1 MNLIFL
7 YGPPAVGKLT
17 IAKCLQNK
25 LGYKLLHNHMIIN
38 IFEDIFDYDHP
49 ARNRLVRE
57 FRLRIIEE
65 AVKDDLD
72 IIITAGMAGSK
83 TLFEYYTKIIETVE
97 KNNGHIFLVH
107 LVADEKVLIERV
119 DDDFRKMYGK
129 NFGQKE
135 MREMLN
141 KYSNI
146 FDKYPLRDH
155 LEIDT
160 SHKSAVAAA
169 DEIINFYKLKPLDT
183 KKV

>member
-17 IAKCLQNK
+17 IAKKLQEK

-49 ARNRLVRE
+49 ARNRLVRQ

-65 AVKDDLD
+65 TVNDNLDL
-72 IIITAGMAGSK
+72 IITAGMAGSK
-83 TLFEYYTKIIETVE
+83 TLFDYYTKIVEAVE
-97 KNNGHIFLVH
+97 KNGGNIFLVH
-107 LVADEKVLIERV
+107 LVADEEILIERV

-129 NFGQKE
+129 NFGRKE

-141 KYSNI
+141 KYKNI
-146 FDKYPLRDH
+146 FDKYPNREH
-155 LEIDT
+155 LEINT
-160 SHKSAVAAA
+160 SSKSADKAAK
-169 DEIINFYKLKPLDT
+169 EIIEFYKLKPLQS
-183 KKV
+183 K